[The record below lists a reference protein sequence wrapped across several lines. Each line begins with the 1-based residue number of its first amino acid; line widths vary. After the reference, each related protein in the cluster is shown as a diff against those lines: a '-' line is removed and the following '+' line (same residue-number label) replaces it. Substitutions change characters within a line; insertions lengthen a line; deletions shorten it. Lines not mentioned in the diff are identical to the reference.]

1 MIRANYLQRCMLRV
15 RSAKWARCAAMAA
28 LVVTG
33 AVTVTI
39 GARTVA
45 AQDATAQIPARQEVG
60 VVETVSPA
68 GITMKN
74 DAGTEITVTLA
85 DSTKVLRVAP
95 GSKDLKSATAMQL
108 ADLKPGDR
116 ILVRGRVPADAKVF
130 PAGIVVAMKAEDV
143 AAKNAR
149 EVQEWQTH
157 GTGGIVSAVDAAAG
171 TITITTRTAAGQKP
185 VIITTKPATV
195 LRRYA
200 ADSTKFDDAKPAP
213 ISVIKAGDQ
222 LRARGTKNDDG
233 SQLAADEIV
242 SGAFRNVAGLVTGV
256 DPAAKTVTVT
266 DLVAK
271 KTVTVKVT
279 DQTQLKKLT
288 PQMAQGIAM
297 RLKGGAGAA
306 GGANGAAGANGQG
319 GGAATGGAASGSA
332 SGGGAP
338 ANSQGGAGGDA
349 SAQNG
354 AAGGPGG
361 ARAGG
366 GARSGDFQQ
375 ILNRLPSSAITDLQ
389 RGDAV
394 MVVGTPG
401 ADDSSMTA
409 ITLVGGVDAILAA
422 PAGASAAA
430 QAALLSPWSL
440 GGGAPGGDAGG
451 AQ

>member
-1 MIRANYLQRCMLRV
+1 MITVNYLQRCMLTTKSV
-15 RSAKWARCAAMAA
+15 VLGAM
-28 LVVTG
+28 L
-33 AVTVTI
+33 
-39 GARTVA
+39 TVA
-45 AQDATAQIPARQEVG
+45 AIAVAPRVARSQDATAQIPARTETG
-60 VVETVSPA
+60 VVESVSA
-68 GITMKN
+68 NGITMKN
-74 DAGTEITVTLA
+74 DAGAEVSVTLA

-108 ADLKPGDR
+108 SDLKAGDR

-143 AAKNAR
+143 AAKHAR

-185 VIITTKPATV
+185 VIITTTPATV

-200 ADSTKFDDAKPAP
+200 ADSTNFNDAKPAP
-213 ISVIKAGDQ
+213 ISAIKPGDQ

-233 SQLAADEIV
+233 TQFAADEIV

-256 DPAAKTVTVT
+256 DAAAKTVTVT
-266 DLVAK
+266 DLLAK
-271 KTVTVKVT
+271 KSVTVKVT
-279 DQTQLKKLT
+279 DQTQLKKLQ

-297 RLKGGAGAA
+297 RLKGGAAGALVGNAQGGGTA
-306 GGANGAAGANGQG
+306 GGSANAGANG
-319 GGAATGGAASGSA
+319 S
-332 SGGGAP
+332 GGAP
-338 ANSQGGAGGDA
+338 ANSQGAGSGDA

-354 AAGGPGG
+354 AAGGAGG
-361 ARAGG
+361 MRPGG

-375 ILNRLPSSAITDLQ
+375 ILNRLPNSPITDLN

-394 MVVGTPG
+394 MIVGTPG
-401 ADDSSMTA
+401 PDDSSMTA
-409 ITLVGGVDAILAA
+409 ITLVGGVEAILAA
-422 PAGASAAA
+422 PAGASAAS

>member
-1 MIRANYLQRCMLRV
+1 MITVNYFRRCMLR
-15 RSAKWARCAAMAA
+15 STDWARSVVLGAMLAAAA
-28 LVVTG
+28 IAVSPGVT
-33 AVTVTI
+33 
-39 GARTVA
+39 R
-45 AQDATAQIPARQEVG
+45 AQDATAQIPARTETG
-60 VVETVSPA
+60 VVVSVSA
-68 GITMKN
+68 SGITMKN
-74 DAGTEITVTLA
+74 DAGAEVNVTLA

-108 ADLKPGDR
+108 SDLKPGDR

-185 VIITTKPATV
+185 VIITTTPATV

-200 ADSTKFDDAKPAP
+200 ADSTNFNDAKPAP
-213 ISVIKAGDQ
+213 LNVIKVGDQ

-233 SQLAADEIV
+233 TQLAADEIV

-256 DPAAKTVTVT
+256 DAAAKTVTVT
-266 DLVAK
+266 DLLAK
-271 KTVTVKVT
+271 KSVTVKVT
-279 DQTQLKKLT
+279 DQTQLKKLQ

-297 RLKGGAGAA
+297 RLKGGAA
-306 GGANGAAGANGQG
+306 GANGAPGGNAQG
-319 GGAATGGAASGSA
+319 GGAAGGSA
-332 SGGGAP
+332 NAGANGSGGAP
-338 ANSQGGAGGDA
+338 ANSQGAASGDA

-354 AAGGPGG
+354 GAGG
-361 ARAGG
+361 ARPTGAGG

-375 ILNRLPSSAITDLQ
+375 ILNRLPNSPITDLN

-394 MVVGTPG
+394 MIVGTPG
-401 ADDSSMTA
+401 ADDSTMTA
-409 ITLVGGVDAILAA
+409 ITLVGGVEAILAA
-422 PAGASAAA
+422 PAGASAAS